1 MKKFYIDIAYVVD
14 VTVVTHHTIT
24 QLETESSE
32 DFLIRKLKSG
42 ESSVTSISNKDHD
55 EFTKLREQL
64 GEEGYITIERGW
76 WNGDRVVKP
85 FYLNDV
91 KFSKGDKFCC
101 ASAMIWTLEHGESDK

>member
-1 MKKFYIDIAYVVD
+1 MAYVTD
-14 VTVVTHHTIT
+14 VYVR
-24 QLETESSE
+24 TEYPIKQRTDEASE
-32 DFLIRKLKSG
+32 DFLVRKIKNSD
-42 ESSVTSISNKDHD
+42 SPMYSIGNKDHD

-64 GEEGYITIERGW
+64 GKDGYITIERGW

-101 ASAMIWTLEHGESDK
+101 ASAMKWTLEHGESDK

>member
-14 VTVVTHHTIT
+14 VIVRTEHPMRQYTG
-24 QLETESSE
+24 ETEA
-32 DFLIRKLKSG
+32 DFLVRKLKSDN
-42 ESSVTSISNKDHD
+42 SPMYSIGNKDHD

-64 GEEGYITIERGW
+64 GKEGYITIERGW
-76 WNGDRVVKP
+76 WNGDRVVRP

-101 ASAMIWTLEHGESDK
+101 ASAMKYTLEHGEADK

>member
-14 VTVVTHHTIT
+14 VTVKTEHGIVKRDD
-24 QLETESSE
+24 ETSE
-32 DFLIRKLKSG
+32 DFLVRKLTHENGSMY
-42 ESSVTSISNKDHD
+42 SISNKDHD

-64 GEEGYITIERGW
+64 GKDGYITIERGW

-91 KFSKGDKFCC
+91 KFSKGDKFSC
-101 ASAMIWTLEHGESDK
+101 ASAMKWTLEHGESDK

>member
-1 MKKFYIDIAYVVD
+1 MKNFELDIQYATSVSIRKEHRPKQRPD
-14 VTVVTHHTIT
+14 
-24 QLETESSE
+24 ETSE
-32 DFLIRKLKSG
+32 DFLIRKLQ
-42 ESSVTSISNKDHD
+42 SSPDPVVSLSSEDHP

-64 GEEGYITIERGW
+64 GKEGYITIERGW

-101 ASAMIWTLEHGESDK
+101 ASAMKWTLEHGASDK